1 MRRKQKVMPNRPIRI
16 EKPKKEAECE
26 IELKES
32 RGRRRITFKGNCSRE
47 QISILKEQQ
56 NKSSDD

>member
-1 MRRKQKVMPNRPIRI
+1 MMPNRPIRI